1 MDWEIDWQRLG
12 LDRWVEDPVAIQ
24 AIGLAAVAFAAWLS
38 LLLVRR
44 VLVAGIRHFVAR
56 SETKWDD
63 GLVRARFFIRV
74 ALMAPALVTRAGI
87 VLVPGLPDS
96 IVTLI
101 TRLASAAIILL
112 IALSVSAVLNAA
124 NDIYSGFER
133 YRSRPIKGYVQL
145 MKIIIGGVG
154 AVVIIATLL
163 DKSPL
168 IFLSGL
174 GAMTAV
180 LLLVF
185 RDTILSLVASV
196 QLTSNDLI
204 RVGDWIEM
212 PDFNADGDVV
222 DIALHTVSV
231 QNWDKTITTIPT
243 HKFIEGSFK
252 NWRAMGES
260 GGRRIKRSLFIDM
273 QSIRFLT
280 PEEIEHFGKFA
291 LLKDYIATKR
301 EEIEEFNRAGG
312 RDPSINA
319 DIRRLTNVGTFRAYI
334 REYLRN
340 HPVIHQG
347 MTLIVRQLPP
357 SPTGLPIEIYCFTNI
372 TDWTTYEGVQSD
384 IIDHLIAVAA
394 DFDLRT
400 FQNPSGADV
409 VQLAATGS

>member
-1 MDWEIDWQRLG
+1 MDWKIDWESLG
-12 LDRWVEDPVAIQ
+12 LDGWVNDPIAVQ
-24 AIGLAAVAFAAWLS
+24 AFGLAAVAFSAWFS
-38 LLLVRR
+38 LLIIRR
-44 VLVAGIRHFVAR
+44 IIVAGIRHFVAR

-63 GLVRARFFIRV
+63 RLVKARFFIRV
-74 ALMAPALVTRAGI
+74 ALLAPAMVTRAGI
-87 VLVPGLPDS
+87 VLVPGLDES
-96 IVTLI
+96 FVTLI
-101 TRLASAAIILL
+101 TRLASAAIFLL
-112 IALSVSAVLNAA
+112 IALSVSAALNAT
-124 NDIYSGFER
+124 NEIYSGLER

-145 MKIIIGGVG
+145 LKLIIGGVV
-154 AVVIIATLL
+154 AVLIVATLF

-260 GGRRIKRSLFIDM
+260 GGRRIKRSLFVDM
-273 QSIRFLT
+273 GSIRFLT
-280 PEEIEHFGKFA
+280 PEEIDRFGKFA
-291 LLKDYIATKR
+291 LLRDYIANKR
-301 EEIEEFNRAGG
+301 EELAAFNTTDG

-319 DIRRLTNVGTFRAYI
+319 DIRRLTNVGTFRGYI
-334 REYLRN
+334 YEYLRN
-340 HPVIHQG
+340 HPVIHQD
-347 MTLIVRQLPP
+347 MTLIVRQLAP
-357 SPTGLPIEIYCFTNI
+357 SANGLPIEIYCFTNI
-372 TDWTTYEGVQSD
+372 TDWSTYETTQSD
-384 IIDHLIAVAA
+384 IVDHLLAVAA
-394 DFDLRT
+394 DFGLRL

-409 VQLAATGS
+409 VQLAAKGD